1 VTYSFDENSRYIQN
15 LWYIYIRDVDSFEFE
30 EIGSLATNK
39 FQLFNE
45 YGFNF
50 YSSKYHNK

>member
-1 VTYSFDENSRYIQN
+1 MRTQPYIQN